1 MASVLFD
8 NNVPRALHRALTGHE
23 VRTAAAM
30 GWAALANGE
39 LLAQAEAHGFN
50 VLVTADRNLRFQQ
63 NLAGRRV
70 AIVEL
75 PTNRWKTVRE
85 HGERIARVVGQAM
98 PGSYTE
104 VGFDPQPRRA
114 RRPTGPRQ
122 T

>member
-8 NNVPRALHRALTGHE
+8 NNVPRALRRALTGHD

-39 LLAQAEAHGFN
+39 LLAQAEAHGFD

-63 NLAGRRV
+63 NLAGRRI

-75 PTNRWKTVRE
+75 PTNRWQTVRD
-85 HGERIARVVGQAM
+85 HAERIARAVDQAT
-98 PGSYTE
+98 PGSYAE
-104 VGFDPQPRRA
+104 VAFEPAPRR
-114 RRPTGPRQ
+114 PKGPVP
-122 T
+122 